1 MKRNKSTKSE
11 AGESTGAPTES
22 RLVLKR
28 RPVAS
33 LSEKQLSDV
42 AGGHP
47 HTCEPTCPHTC
58 CGDTCDR
65 TCGDTCEGYT
75 CEDTWGLPTCVD
87 TCPVDE
93 CTVP

>member
-1 MKRNKSTKSE
+1 MKRNKSTRSE
-11 AGESTGAPTES
+11 AGKSTGAPTES

-65 TCGDTCEGYT
+65 TCRETCQGATCVITCGDDTC
-75 CEDTWGLPTCVD
+75 DL
-87 TCPVDE
+87 TCPAYE